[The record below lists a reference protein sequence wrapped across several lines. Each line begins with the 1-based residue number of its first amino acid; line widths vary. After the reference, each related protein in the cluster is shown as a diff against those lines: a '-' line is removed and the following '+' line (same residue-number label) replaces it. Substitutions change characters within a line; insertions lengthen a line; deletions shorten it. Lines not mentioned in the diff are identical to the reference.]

1 MSGEIISGEK
11 NLLLLSVSACVS
23 VNKFDQ
29 VIVNIGKS
37 TRFRH
42 RPEFNSLRKL
52 LKYKHK
58 SGFRC
63 HSSSSRLLDSVFV
76 TNPCNKMAH
85 SLFLYELA
93 APQYRS
99 NTNLKLSPFMRND
112 SKRAVDPGNHSKKS
126 YPTGMAQSSLRFLKI
141 FKTFLFHFTSPLS
154 FCLQFPCNA

>member
-1 MSGEIISGEK
+1 MFGEIISGK
-11 NLLLLSVSACVS
+11 KYLLLLSVAACVS

-63 HSSSSRLLDSVFV
+63 HSSSSRLLGSVFV

-85 SLFLYELA
+85 SLFFYELA
-93 APQYRS
+93 APQYRA

-112 SKRAVDPGNHSKKS
+112 RKKALDPGNQSKNS
-126 YPTGMAQSSLRFLKI
+126 YPTGMAQSPLRFLI
-141 FKTFLFHFTSPLS
+141 NFQNISVSFHVPSFILS
-154 FCLQFPCNA
+154 SVSV